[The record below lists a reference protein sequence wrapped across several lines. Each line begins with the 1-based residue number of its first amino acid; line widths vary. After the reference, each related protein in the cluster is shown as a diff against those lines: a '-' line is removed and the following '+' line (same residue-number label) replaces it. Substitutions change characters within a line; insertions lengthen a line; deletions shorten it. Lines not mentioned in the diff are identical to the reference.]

1 MTETTPKP
9 GNAKSPDRQD
19 RLAERLRE
27 NLKKRKEQAR
37 AREQGPEKEN
47 GPRRSG

>member
-1 MTETTPKP
+1 MTTDAPKP
-9 GNAKSPDRQD
+9 EKAKSPDRQD

-37 AREQGPEKEN
+37 AREGKGDGAGEKA
-47 GPRRSG
+47 S

>member
-1 MTETTPKP
+1 MSTDQPKP
-9 GNAKSPDRQD
+9 PGKAKSADRQE

-37 AREQGPEKEN
+37 AREQKGEEGK
-47 GPRRSG
+47 GT

>member
-1 MTETTPKP
+1 MSDDAPKP
-9 GNAKSPDRQD
+9 GDVKKTDRQD

-37 AREQGPEKEN
+37 AREEKDKGDNREA
-47 GPRRSG
+47 